1 MERDWRDWRYWPDRP
16 ITVMRKVASWFQ
28 LTLTGW
34 VALLVA
40 LVAMA
45 LATVG
50 LLAVSHDVLDHGG
63 LAQHDPS
70 HLNFF
75 IHLRSGWSVEVSRFV
90 TQFGGAGVLV
100 VLAVAAGGLLWW
112 QGARLG
118 VVFAPVLALGSAA
131 ALVAVLKPLIHRSR
145 PPLPLRLVTEG
156 EPSFPSGHSTNS
168 AALFLTVGLL
178 VAVVI
183 LRRPVARVLAVGIS
197 GLVAMS
203 IGLSRL
209 ILGVHWPTDVL
220 AGWCLGALVCLLV
233 TTVVL
238 AVPTPEPHPPEGTRR
253 LANAWWRL
261 ERVANVRRTHAR
273 PGPQPS

>member
-1 MERDWRDWRYWPDRP
+1 
-16 ITVMRKVASWFQ
+16 
-28 LTLTGW
+28 
-34 VALLVA
+34 
-40 LVAMA
+40 
-45 LATVG
+45 
-50 LLAVSHDVLDHGG
+50 
-63 LAQHDPS
+63 
-70 HLNFF
+70 
-75 IHLRSGWSVEVSRFV
+75 
-90 TQFGGAGVLV
+90 
-100 VLAVAAGGLLWW
+100 
-112 QGARLG
+112 
-118 VVFAPVLALGSAA
+118 
-131 ALVAVLKPLIHRSR
+131 
-145 PPLPLRLVTEG
+145 
-156 EPSFPSGHSTNS
+156 
-168 AALFLTVGLL
+168 